1 MSEELLQAFARTV
14 PMERKAGDVYEM
26 VKSDTDIIIY
36 SHSKSK
42 FTIPVAAGKYM
53 LKQVNV
59 ESGEELVIDNRLR
72 ISGQCEI
79 PAASQEECVYWLH
92 RL

>member
-1 MSEELLQAFARTV
+1 
-14 PMERKAGDVYEM
+14 MERKAGDVYEM

-59 ESGEELVIDNRLR
+59 ETGEEFVIDNRLR
-72 ISGQCEI
+72 ISVKFLLLLKRSAFIGCTGCSQCFI
-79 PAASQEECVYWLH
+79 
-92 RL
+92 